1 MNDAR
6 RIVGSEPAL
15 PWPLSAWS
23 WWTEP
28 VRAERLA
35 ALRICLG
42 LVLLADVLFT
52 YLPGLD
58 AFFSANGI
66 ADPAAYAWYWRT
78 PKANWS
84 LLRGPGDSLVSAIA
98 LLLWSGL
105 AVWAF
110 VDAWG
115 RSQSEVPPPLRLR
128 FYVLWSLAG
137 FVVSAGVWAR
147 TLEDSAPRQ
156 TWWIVPG
163 LLTWVQLVHVPF
175 LALQNLRANRRFDWI
190 SPSIGVAGSLGVVVI
205 GWRAGH
211 FEKPAIVPLLESWQA
226 NPVVMRFA
234 IGVWIAAV
242 LLWTLGLATRVA
254 NIVAWVMAMSFANV
268 NPYAENAGDTVR
280 NIVLFTMMFAPTGA
294 AWSIDSW
301 RLRRKRRLG
310 PAYIYPW
317 PLALLFLQMTCIYFF
332 NGLYKA
338 GGASWQE
345 GDSLYLALGDVTLTR
360 FSIAQLHPPLVLT
373 RVATYSVLVWE
384 LAFPLLAL
392 FRWTRS
398 VALVF
403 GVGFHIGIGVLMEIG
418 SFVPVMLTLYV
429 PFLPWDRWLSP
440 TIATPQVP
448 IEETG
453 FG

>member
-6 RIVGSEPAL
+6 RIVGLEPAL

-42 LVLLADVLFT
+42 LIVLADVLFT

-58 AFFSANGI
+58 AFFSASGI

-78 PKANWS
+78 PKGNWS
-84 LLRGPGDSLVSAIA
+84 LLRGPGDPMVSSLAM
-98 LLLWSGL
+98 LLWGGL

-110 VDAWG
+110 MDAWG
-115 RSQSEVPPPLRLR
+115 RSRDVVPSPLRLR
-128 FYVLWSLAG
+128 FYLMWSTVGL
-137 FVVSAGVWAR
+137 VVSAGVWSR
-147 TLEDSAPRQ
+147 TMADPAPRQ
-156 TWWIVPG
+156 IWWVVPG
-163 LLTWVQLVHVPF
+163 LLAWVQLLHAPF
-175 LALQNLRANRRFDWI
+175 LALQNLRANRRFDWL
-190 SPSIGVAGSLGVVVI
+190 SPCIGVFASVGVVII

-211 FEKPAIVPLLESWQA
+211 YERPAIASVLESWQT
-226 NPVVMRFA
+226 NPAMMRLA
-234 IGVWIAAV
+234 IGIWIAAV
-242 LLWTLGLATRVA
+242 ALWTLGFATRVS
-254 NIVAWVMAMSFANV
+254 NVVAWVMAMSFANV

-280 NIVLFTMMFAPTGA
+280 NIALFILMFAPCGA

-301 RLRRKRRLG
+301 LARRKGVKG

-360 FSIAQLHPPLVLT
+360 FSIAQINPPAELT
-373 RVATYSVLVWE
+373 RIATYTVLVWE
-384 LAFPLLAL
+384 LTFPILAL
-392 FRWTRS
+392 FRWTRAI
-398 VALVF
+398 ALVF
-403 GVGFHIGIGVLMEIG
+403 GVGFHLGIGLLMELG

-429 PFLPWDRWLSP
+429 PFLPWDRWLGRSGS
-440 TIATPQVP
+440 AV
-448 IEETG
+448 E
-453 FG
+453 

>member
-1 MNDAR
+1 MKDAR
-6 RIVGSEPAL
+6 RIVGLEPAL
-15 PWPLSAWS
+15 PWPLSAWP

-58 AFFSANGI
+58 AFFSAGGI
-66 ADPAAYAWYWRT
+66 ADPGAYGWYWRT

-84 LLRGPGDSLVSAIA
+84 LLRGPGDPLVSSLSI
-98 LLLWSGL
+98 LLWLGL
-105 AVWAF
+105 TLWAYF
-110 VDAWG
+110 DAWG
-115 RSQSEVPPPLRLR
+115 RIRPEVPPPLRLR
-128 FYVLWSLAG
+128 FYLLWSLAG
-137 FVVSAGVWAR
+137 LAVSAGVWAR
-147 TLEDSAPRQ
+147 TMADATPRE

-163 LLTWVQLVHVPF
+163 LLAWVQLVHVPF
-175 LALQNLRANRRFDWI
+175 LSLQNLRANRAFDWM
-190 SPSIGVAGSLGVVVI
+190 SPIVGVIASLGVVVV

-211 FEKPAIVPLLESWQA
+211 FEKPAIAPLLESWQT
-226 NPVVMRFA
+226 NPGMMRFA
-234 IGVWIAAV
+234 IAVWIGAV
-242 LLWTLGLATRVA
+242 GLWTIGCATRVA

-280 NIVLFTMMFAPTGA
+280 NIVLFTLMFAPTGA

-301 RLRRKRRLG
+301 RLRRTRDVG
-310 PAYIYPW
+310 PAYVYPW

-360 FSIAQLHPPLVLT
+360 FSIAQLNPPVWLT
-373 RVATYSVLVWE
+373 RVATYTVLIWE
-384 LAFPLLAL
+384 LAFPILAL
-392 FRWTRS
+392 FRRTRAI
-398 VALVF
+398 ALMF
-403 GVGFHIGIGVLMEIG
+403 GVGFHLGIGFLMELG

-429 PFLPWDRWLSP
+429 PFLPWDRWLAASSQNRTSHLP
-440 TIATPQVP
+440 
-448 IEETG
+448 EHG
-453 FG
+453 SH